1 VRRVSPAS
9 FLETRVLARLD
20 ALPPRALDAAML
32 EALRTLG
39 SLTHHD
45 GEMPARIANAPFVAT
60 ASGRRAPPN
69 VLYDPRV
76 PELAA
81 LLKASADESFP
92 APPFDDPHVL
102 ETLSSLGMRKSVT
115 RAAVLDAAVNAE
127 RLLATDASAAKRQ
140 GLAVLRYLETPEGA
154 KLLSPDSSAK
164 TKSLFGSLFSSSSSS
179 SSGSKKKP
187 STFVDGAGSD
197 PSTSDVHE
205 PTKLDHQTF
214 VEKLRRVI
222 WAPVSTP

>member
-1 VRRVSPAS
+1 M
-9 FLETRVLARLD
+9 LARLD
-20 ALPPRALDAAML
+20 ALPPRALDDAML

-45 GEMPARIANAPFVAT
+45 GEIRARIANAPFVAT

-69 VLYDPRV
+69 ALYDPRV

-92 APPFDDPHVL
+92 APPFDDPNVL

-140 GLAVLRYLETPEGA
+140 GLAVLRYLETQEGA

-164 TKSLFGSLFSSSSSS
+164 SKSLFGSLFSSSSSS
-179 SSGSKKKP
+179 GPKKKP
-187 STFVDGAGSD
+187 STLSDGAGSD
-197 PSTSDVHE
+197 PETRDVH
-205 PTKLDHQTF
+205 
-214 VEKLRRVI
+214 
-222 WAPVSTP
+222 